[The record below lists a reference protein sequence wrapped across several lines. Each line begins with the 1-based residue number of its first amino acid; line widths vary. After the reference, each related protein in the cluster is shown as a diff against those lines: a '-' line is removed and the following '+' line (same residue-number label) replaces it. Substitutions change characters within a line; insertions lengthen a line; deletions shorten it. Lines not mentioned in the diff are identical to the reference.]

1 MTNKK
6 EIDVLD
12 SNSDLNLSLDT
23 IANLC
28 YPRVITCETDDDTLS
43 IDGGVFA
50 AFWWAA
56 NYIIDKVL
64 MPITDNVLYYI
75 REDLGHYETSSY
87 QSPKGASKG
96 TYYNNC
102 GNFINETKQHYD
114 SSFDKHEEVVLGNT
128 TTFFGLV
135 WW

>member
-12 SNSDLNLSLDT
+12 SNSE
-23 IANLC
+23 ANLC

-64 MPITDNVLYYI
+64 MPITYFFWV
-75 REDLGHYETSSY
+75 SM
-87 QSPKGASKG
+87 
-96 TYYNNC
+96 
-102 GNFINETKQHYD
+102 
-114 SSFDKHEEVVLGNT
+114 VVIQ
-128 TTFFGLV
+128 
-135 WW
+135 

>member
-12 SNSDLNLSLDT
+12 SNSDLNLNLSLDT

-56 NYIIDKVL
+56 NYIIDKS
-64 MPITDNVLYYI
+64 IN
-75 REDLGHYETSSY
+75 
-87 QSPKGASKG
+87 A
-96 TYYNNC
+96 NNRQC
-102 GNFINETKQHYD
+102 
-114 SSFDKHEEVVLGNT
+114 SL
-128 TTFFGLV
+128 LP
-135 WW
+135 